1 MLNLCLLSVVTLC
14 FACSNNGYAVLAHQ
28 PASTTVAHVQTDLFS
43 TLGHSW
49 AAMTAQAEA

>member
-14 FACSNNGYAVLAHQ
+14 FACSYNGYAVLAHQ